1 MTDVICGLDEAGR
14 GPIAGPVTAAAVIL
28 SQDFPVELLRDSKRL
43 SANRRAV
50 LESLI
55 LEASLA
61 FGIGWCSPR
70 EIDRINIL
78 QASLKAMQRAYQAAC
93 SHLSSDYRISYV
105 LVDGNQFPETQQHMY
120 AIVKGDAMVPEI
132 MAASIL
138 AKQARDRWMLGASQR
153 YVHWQFEKHKGY
165 PTALHKQLCAE
176 HGLCPIHRRSF
187 RIVS

>member
-43 SANRRAV
+43 SANRRAA

-55 LEASLA
+55 LEESLA

-78 QASLKAMQRAYQAAC
+78 QASLKAMQRAYQAA
-93 SHLSSDYRISYV
+93 SSQLSTDYRITYV
-105 LVDGNQFPETQQHMY
+105 LVDGNQFPETENHMY

-138 AKQARDRWMLGASQR
+138 AKQARDRWMIKASQR
-153 YVHWQFEKHKGY
+153 YVEWQFAKHKGY

-176 HGLCPIHRRSF
+176 HGLSPIHRTSF

>member
-14 GPIAGPVTAAAVIL
+14 GPIAGPVTAAAVVL
-28 SQDFPVELLRDSKRL
+28 PQGFPVDVLRDSKRL
-43 SANRRAV
+43 SPKRRRNI
-50 LESLI
+50 ETIIRSGCI
-55 LEASLA
+55 A

-78 QASLKAMQRAYQAAC
+78 QASLRAMERAYQAAAA
-93 SHLSSDYRISYV
+93 LLPPDYWIVHV
-105 LVDGNQFPETQQHMY
+105 LIDGNQFPRIDDHMY

-138 AKQARDRWMLGASQR
+138 AKQARDRWMLKASQR

-165 PTALHKQLCAE
+165 PTAEHRRLCSE
-176 HGLCPIHRRSF
+176 YGLSPIHRKSF